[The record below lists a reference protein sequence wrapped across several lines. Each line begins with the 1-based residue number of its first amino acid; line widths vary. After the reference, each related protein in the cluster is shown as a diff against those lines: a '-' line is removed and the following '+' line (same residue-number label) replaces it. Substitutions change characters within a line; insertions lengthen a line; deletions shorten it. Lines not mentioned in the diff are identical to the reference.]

1 MKQKVKK
8 KKVLKPKSIKSIKG
22 YQVVNIY
29 TGNQRARTRTKS
41 KSVGSSGATTSN
53 TTSIVNN
60 VYPNT
65 LNNSEERLLKRN
77 EMFNEMNKLQREQ
90 TPITNPQAQ
99 QLKNHELT
107 NYRINKPNPYYYDRD
122 ITQRVNEPLPNKT
135 KSIYDTIKGGAS
147 NSLGVVKDSAKIIG
161 VAGLATL
168 GGLIANRVAGG
179 GVGGSIAQNAT
190 SSAISGGLGGSRP
203 STPRTAP
210 VIAQD
215 NQTLPF
221 QQLPLRQTTLPQF
234 LNRPIPVYPS
244 YPQSIENLQQQLQDR
259 NADFRLPLP
268 RQVGERNPPIT
279 PPQDDIQ
286 ARK

>member
-8 KKVLKPKSIKSIKG
+8 QKISKTKSIKG
-22 YQVVNIY
+22 YQIVNIY

-60 VYPNT
+60 IYPNT
-65 LNNSEERLLKRN
+65 LNQQEERLLKRN
-77 EMFNEMNKLQREQ
+77 EMFNEMNRLQREQ
-90 TPITNPQAQ
+90 VPITNPQAQ

-107 NYRINKPNPYYYDRD
+107 NYRINKPNPYFYDRD
-122 ITQRVNEPLPNKT
+122 ITQRINEPLPNKT
-135 KSIYDTIKGGAS
+135 KSVYDTIKSG
-147 NSLGVVKDSAKIIG
+147 VKDSAKIVG

-179 GVGGSIAQNAT
+179 GLGGSIAQNAT
-190 SSAISGGLGGSRP
+190 SGAISSGLGGSRP

-221 QQLPLRQTTLPQF
+221 EQLPLRQTTLPQF

-244 YPQSIENLQQQLQDR
+244 YHSIENLQQQLQDR
-259 NADFRLPLP
+259 SADFRLPLP